1 MELIIFAYIV
11 TGLFVLYREYRRVR
25 IERFISFGNLCFAFF
40 AILCLIIPGLTIWK
54 GDVSRCKDNS
64 IFYVFL
70 SYIISLISL
79 MFSYLGYNKGRK
91 IHPNVQA
98 VHNSSYQKLKDNSKN
113 LLLTSMV
120 LMIISFVSLYYWSSG
135 YGGIFNVMLVGG
147 QIRASF
153 LHSTNSLMFLKHLIP
168 VSIISSLL
176 MYTDLFIN
184 KNRSKRFFRLLVLV
198 LSVAISFIYIMAN
211 DGRMLAGTYLLYF
224 ILISLKDHYEVKHT
238 SMRKIILSTLV
249 IIVLVFF
256 VIIQSESWFAD
267 IRKTEAET
275 SEGSAIDIVLREFNF
290 IYIGLNTA
298 LYSVIE
304 NVSHYTIINDVV
316 NGLFAW
322 LPTSLKPLM
331 LDDVW
336 DYNTILINDGGYGQS
351 PTNLPTQAFYDLGL
365 FGVVFISFGYMYLV
379 GAIEKKF
386 RGQISTVA
394 IVFYVVFGFYFAR
407 GVAYFSMYNI
417 MINFFFIVI
426 SWILY
431 KYCFSKI

>member
-1 MELIIFAYIV
+1 MNLIIFAYIV
-11 TGLFVLYREYRRVR
+11 TGIFVLYREYRRVR

-54 GDVSRCKDNS
+54 GDISRCKDNS
-64 IFYVFL
+64 LFYVFL

-91 IHPNVQA
+91 IHLNVQV
-98 VHNSSYQKLKDNSKN
+98 VHNSSYQKDNSKN

-120 LMIISFVSLYYWSSG
+120 LLIISFVSLYYWSSG
-135 YGGIFNVMLVGG
+135 YGGIFNAMLVGG

-184 KNRSKRFFRLLVLV
+184 KNKSKRFFRLLVLV
-198 LSVAISFIYIMAN
+198 LSVAISLIYIMAN
-211 DGRMLAGTYLLYF
+211 DGRMLAGIYLLYF
-224 ILISLKDHYEVKHT
+224 ILISLKNHYEVKHT
-238 SMRKIILSTLV
+238 PMRKIILSTLV
-249 IIVLVFF
+249 VIVLVFF
-256 VIIQSESWFAD
+256 IIIQSESWFAD
-267 IRKTEAET
+267 IRKTEVRT

-304 NVSHYTIINDVV
+304 NVSHYTITNDVV

-365 FGVVFISFGYMYLV
+365 LGVVLIPFGYMYLV

-386 RGQISTVA
+386 KGQLSTVA
-394 IVFYVVFGFYFAR
+394 IVFYVVFGFYFAK
-407 GVAYFSMYNI
+407 GIAYFSMYNI
-417 MINFFFIVI
+417 MMNFLLDFLLVFSNDNI
-426 SWILY
+426 IL
-431 KYCFSKI
+431 KL